1 MKLIFK
7 KEREQEKEKTIL
19 DALAYGECIVEYLDN
34 EVDIERILI
43 VMGDNLENVVVF
55 WRSSVYTYSLSGDLS
70 RQEIYEQIK
79 NDYAMEK
86 IVDIYPVSS
95 TITFERIKK

>member
-19 DALAYGECIVEYLDN
+19 DAMAYDECIVEYLDN
-34 EVDIERILI
+34 EIDIERILI
-43 VMGDNLENVVVF
+43 VMGDDLENVVVF
-55 WRSSVYTYSLSGDLS
+55 WRSSVYTYSLSRDLS